1 MLALAGG
8 SRADVTVLAG
18 TANERLRVGRYRV
31 IFRREGESIVVLR
44 LAPRGGAYLENDMEP
59 QLIRDPDGKAVYAI
73 LPFDEYERL
82 VRAAEERD
90 DIAALAA
97 PEEGERVPAELVFRI
112 SHGENPVRVWR
123 DHREL
128 RQIDLATRA
137 GISQGYL
144 SDIEAGKV
152 DGSFRV
158 VIALARALEIEV
170 DELVSPEA

>member
-1 MLALAGG
+1 
-8 SRADVTVLAG
+8 
-18 TANERLRVGRYRV
+18 
-31 IFRREGESIVVLR
+31 
-44 LAPRGGAYLENDMEP
+44 MEP
-59 QLIRDPDGKAVYAI
+59 QLIRDPEGKAVYAI
-73 LPFDEYERL
+73 LPIEEYQRL

-123 DHREL
+123 DHRSL